1 MSLVGYQRF
10 SVIGRVVG
18 SGSFGVVFQAKVR
31 EKGETVAIKKVFQ
44 DDRFENREVEIMCLL
59 AHENCMPLKHAFNF
73 LEGEE
78 YLFYNLELEF
88 FSENIHRVIAHYAN
102 YRQTLPL
109 IYVKLYMFQTL
120 RGLAY
125 LHSMG
130 ICHRDIKPPNLLIDP
145 ASQHLKIGDFGSAKL
160 LTNDKPSISYICS
173 RYYRAPE
180 LLIGATDYTCSI
192 DMWSAGVILGE
203 LLIGTPFFKGEN
215 GTEQLV
221 EIIKV
226 LGTPTKDQVFSMND
240 YYVNFQFPK
249 IDPNDWGNVFHEKY
263 SPIVSLEAVDL
274 ISQLLVYFPYQRMKP
289 LEALGHPFFDEI
301 KFGTNLPNG
310 KLFPNLFNFQKKEF
324 YYGKRWIRKILP
336 NSKISTLCSEHL
348 CSWKPNFPVC

>member
-31 EKGETVAIKKVFQ
+31 EKEETVAIKKVLQ

-59 AHENCMPLKHAFNF
+59 DHPNIITLKHAFNF
-73 LEGEE
+73 SEGED
-78 YLFYNLELEF
+78 LFYNLELEF
-88 FSENIHRVIAHYAN
+88 FSENIHRVITHYAN
-102 YRQTLPL
+102 YRQKLPL

-120 RGLAY
+120 RALAY

-145 ASQHLKIGDFGSAKL
+145 ASQHLKLGDFGSAKL
-160 LTNDKPSISYICS
+160 LTSDKPSISYICS

-180 LLIGATDYTCSI
+180 LLIGAIDYTCSI

-203 LLIGTPFFKGEN
+203 LLIGTPFFRGEN
-215 GTEQLV
+215 ATEQLV

-226 LGTPTKDQVFSMND
+226 LGTPTKDQVFAMND
-240 YYVNFQFPK
+240 YYANFLFPK
-249 IDPNDWGNVFHEKY
+249 VDPDLWGNVFTEKF
-263 SPIVSLEAVDL
+263 SPKVSLEAVDL
-274 ISQLLVYFPYQRMKP
+274 INRLLVYFPNKRIGPMD
-289 LEALGHPFFDEI
+289 ALGHPFFREL
-301 KFGTNLPNG
+301 KKNGASLPNG
-310 KLFPNLFNFQKKEF
+310 KTLPILFNFQKKEF
-324 YYGKRWIRKILP
+324 DFAKRSVRKILP
-336 NSKISTLCSEHL
+336 VQKISAICREFM
-348 CSWKPNFPVC
+348 CSWEANFSVC